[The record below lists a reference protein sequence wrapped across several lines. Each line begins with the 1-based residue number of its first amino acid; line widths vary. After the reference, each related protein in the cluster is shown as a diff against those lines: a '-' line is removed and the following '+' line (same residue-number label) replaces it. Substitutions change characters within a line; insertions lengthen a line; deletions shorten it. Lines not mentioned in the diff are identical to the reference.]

1 MKWLIKILKTKIR
14 SLILAEMRE
23 HQEEIIAELS
33 AKLELPYIT
42 NMTEKT
48 ILTKIYDQL
57 EVIIDQT
64 ITKI

>member
-48 ILTKIYDQL
+48 ILNNIYDQL